1 MTVDLQVQTAISTIA
16 IFTKDIQGEQPT
28 TSLNL
33 KKVTYCHL
41 GVTWDQKTKTDTID
55 LGTLRFDTWGLA
67 LICVSLNY
75 SRTTVAIICLLYTIP
90 MMVFLVQ

>member
-1 MTVDLQVQTAISTIA
+1 MAVDLQVQTAISTIV
-16 IFTKDIQGEQPT
+16 IFSKDIQSEQPT
-28 TSLNL
+28 ASLDS

-41 GVTWDQKTKTDTID
+41 GVTWGQKTKPDTIE

-75 SRTTVAIICLLYTIP
+75 SRTTVAIIL
-90 MMVFLVQ
+90 